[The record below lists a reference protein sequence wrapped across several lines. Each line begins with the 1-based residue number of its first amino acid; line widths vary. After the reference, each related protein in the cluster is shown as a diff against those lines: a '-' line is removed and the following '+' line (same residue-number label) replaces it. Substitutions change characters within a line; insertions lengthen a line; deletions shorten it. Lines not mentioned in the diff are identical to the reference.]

1 MNDYIEVPYNSA
13 LNGSTSSYTLWCRAD
28 ALDAN
33 FGSPLTTRH
42 GSPRAGFSVYKQPD
56 NFWRLMIGQS
66 SDAWSSDSSAIPVD
80 QGNWVFISVLV
91 ESSTAS
97 LFVDGELAQNLS
109 NLVLNSSS
117 PLRFGAGRTE
127 STADY
132 FFNGSIDDVR
142 IYNRA
147 LSVSEISALYTL
159 ESQPFDQFSPIQIV
173 DSNVTGVSSRGSHAL
188 FQKTDGSLWA
198 MGANEY
204 GQLGDGTTTDRHT
217 PIQIVDE
224 NVTTFSAGGDHS
236 RFVQAD
242 GSLWAMGRNHA
253 GQIGDGTNT
262 DRASPVKVVN
272 SGVAEVASGLSHGY
286 YLTTSGDL
294 WAMGWNADGQLGDG
308 TVTNRNTPVQVLNG
322 SNVSKMSAGSK
333 EGYFIKEDGAAWAMG
348 RNDFGQ
354 LGHADTAD
362 QSTPEIIFGWKELTG
377 HSQARHAYD
386 GLEVIDGKLY
396 FAGGSDG
403 TARDTFERYDPLANQ
418 WTPLPSL
425 NSARSGM
432 IGAVLNDQFYAIGG
446 STLSS
451 VEIYDPSANSWSFGS
466 SLPEILYSGRAITL
480 NGKILVFGGHDVSA
494 EVSSVREYD
503 PGTEEWT
510 SKASMNTA
518 RHAHQIAVYDDKI
531 WIMGGTDGSNYLST
545 VEIYDPAT
553 DSWSAG
559 PNLTTPR
566 HWAVAWVA
574 NEQLFIGG
582 GRSNPSTYL
591 DTIES
596 YDPDSDS
603 WSVVGSLP
611 STNYVGGVAVIEDK
625 LFLLVGSTSSGVY
638 SNKLYVSDMQSVREI
653 RGNSSTGHTLL
664 VKADNSFGAM
674 GQNNYGQLGDNS
686 LADKSYPVSLMNTY
700 DVVMTSGTGGSAT
713 GAGIYYAG
721 AEVTIGASP
730 SPGYLFGN
738 WSGDFSS
745 TDANDSFIINADYV
759 IAASF
764 SQDTEDDDD
773 DGLNNYYELAVLG
786 SNPLSGD
793 TDGDGFSDLD
803 ENTTGLDPTVANTA
817 LYNHLSNLVDQA
829 RSEGNATGYQA
840 GLSDGNASGI
850 LYVQNNKTLYD
861 LYTQEE
867 ANSSANARYADGVTE
882 GNASGIAWASQ
893 NWSLYSLYTGEEK
906 MRPHPPSICW
916 DLPRG
921 IRPGMHRD
929 CSTGM
934 RVV

>member
-1 MNDYIEVPYNSA
+1 MQLEDII
-13 LNGSTSSYTLWCRAD
+13 
-28 ALDAN
+28 
-33 FGSPLTTRH
+33 H
-42 GSPRAGFSVYKQPD
+42 
-56 NFWRLMIGQS
+56 
-66 SDAWSSDSSAIPVD
+66 
-80 QGNWVFISVLV
+80 
-91 ESSTAS
+91 
-97 LFVDGELAQNLS
+97 
-109 NLVLNSSS
+109 SSS
-117 PLRFGAGRTE
+117 
-127 STADY
+127 
-132 FFNGSIDDVR
+132 
-142 IYNRA
+142 
-147 LSVSEISALYTL
+147 
-159 ESQPFDQFSPIQIV
+159 
-173 DSNVTGVSSRGSHAL
+173 H
-188 FQKTDGSLWA
+188 
-198 MGANEY
+198 
-204 GQLGDGTTTDRHT
+204 
-217 PIQIVDE
+217 
-224 NVTTFSAGGDHS
+224 
-236 RFVQAD
+236 
-242 GSLWAMGRNHA
+242 
-253 GQIGDGTNT
+253 
-262 DRASPVKVVN
+262 
-272 SGVAEVASGLSHGY
+272 
-286 YLTTSGDL
+286 
-294 WAMGWNADGQLGDG
+294 
-308 TVTNRNTPVQVLNG
+308 
-322 SNVSKMSAGSK
+322 
-333 EGYFIKEDGAAWAMG
+333 
-348 RNDFGQ
+348 
-354 LGHADTAD
+354 
-362 QSTPEIIFGWKELTG
+362 
-377 HSQARHAYD
+377 
-386 GLEVIDGKLY
+386 
-396 FAGGSDG
+396 
-403 TARDTFERYDPLANQ
+403 
-418 WTPLPSL
+418 
-425 NSARSGM
+425 
-432 IGAVLNDQFYAIGG
+432 
-446 STLSS
+446 LSS
-451 VEIYDPSANSWSFGS
+451 VEIYDPSANSWSFGN

-494 EVSSVREYD
+494 EVSSVWEYD

-518 RHAHQIAVYDDKI
+518 RHAHQIAVYDEKI
-531 WIMGGTDGSNYLST
+531 WIMGGYDGSNYLST

-611 STNYVGGVAVIEDK
+611 STSYAGGVAVIEDK
-625 LFLLVGSTSSGVY
+625 LFLLVGSTASGAHY

-829 RSEGNATGYQA
+829 RSDGNATGYQA

-867 ANSSANARYADGVTE
+867 ANSSANERYADGVTE

-906 MRPHPPSICW
+906 MRPHPPSIHW

-921 IRPGMHRD
+921 IHPGMLRD